1 MEISEAEAR
10 EEYLRRIQNEILRR
24 RAKTH
29 LSDFIRYLH
38 PDYMMGWVHQ
48 EICDTLDKF
57 IADIR
62 ARRAPRLIICMPPR
76 SGKSEIVS
84 RNFPAYAFGVNP
96 DLQIIACSYSAD
108 LTSRFNRDVQ
118 RLIDN
123 EKYYSVFP
131 DTTLNAQN
139 VATSSKGKFIRTSDL
154 FEIVGHK
161 GAYRS
166 TGVGGGITGQGAE
179 CLIIDDPFKD
189 RAEADSATIR
199 EKVWDWYTST
209 AYTRLSDGGGVI
221 VMATRWHQD
230 DLIGRLIRHMQDGDG
245 EQFTVIEYPAIAEH
259 DEPHRKTGEA
269 LHPERFSLERLLT
282 TQKTIGA
289 RDWAALYQ
297 QHPVPDGGAVFK
309 LDTFKRW
316 DERNKPPK
324 FDRLIGSWDL
334 TFKDSKSS
342 DYVVGQIWGTKGI
355 DYYLLD
361 QVRGQWDFTKT
372 LDVFVQLAKKYPS
385 VNRWLIEDKAN
396 GSAIISMLKKHIHG
410 VTAIT
415 PTESKLE
422 RAYSVTPMIECGNV
436 YIPESAPWLPA
447 YEDELLSFPAGAHDD
462 QVDCTTQ
469 ALNWCRTHHKAQV
482 SAQNLLALRRGS
494 GFYVRRG

>member
-10 EEYLRRIQNEILRR
+10 EEYIRRIHNEILRR
-24 RAKTH
+24 KAKTH

-57 IADIR
+57 IADVR

-84 RNFPAYAFGVNP
+84 RNFPAFAFGVNP

-118 RLIDN
+118 RLTDN
-123 EKYYSVFP
+123 DRYRRVFP
-131 DTTLNAQN
+131 DTTLNSQN
-139 VATSSKGKFIRTSDL
+139 VKVSAKGSYIRTSDL
-154 FEIVGHK
+154 FEIVNHK

-230 DLIGRLIRHMQDGDG
+230 DIIGRLVRNAEDGSGDK
-245 EQFTVIEYPAIAEH
+245 FTVINYPAIAEH
-259 DEPHRKTGEA
+259 DEPHRKQGEA
-269 LHPERFSLERLLT
+269 LHPERFSLERLLSI
-282 TQKTIGA
+282 QRTIGS

-297 QHPVPDGGAVFK
+297 QRPVPKEGALFK
-309 LDTFKRW
+309 LDNFKRYN
-316 DERNKPPK
+316 EKSKPAQ
-324 FDRLIGSWDL
+324 FDLMIGSWDM
-334 TFKDSKSS
+334 TFKDNKTN
-342 DYVVGQIWGTKGI
+342 DFVVGQIWGRKGADFYLI
-355 DYYLLD
+355 DEF
-361 QVRGQWDFTKT
+361 RGQWDFVKT
-372 LDVFVQLAKKYPS
+372 LDIFVNVAEKYHN
-385 VNRWLIEDKAN
+385 VNAWLVEDKAN
-396 GSAIISMLKKHIHG
+396 GSAIISTLKKHISG
-410 VTAIT
+410 IKPIT
-415 PTESKLE
+415 PKESKIA
-422 RAYSVTPMIECGNV
+422 RAEAIGTYIESGNV
-436 YIPESAPWLPA
+436 YIPEQANYVNDL
-447 YEDELLSFPAGAHDD
+447 EFEIVNFPAVEHDD
-462 QVDCTTQ
+462 QIDSMTQ
-469 ALNWCRTHHKAQV
+469 ALNYFREKAPLKI
-482 SAQNLLALRRGS
+482 SENNLKILRYGRS
-494 GFYVRRG
+494 HRF

>member
-1 MEISEAEAR
+1 MEISENEAR
-10 EEYLRRIQNEILRR
+10 EEYVRRIQNEILRR
-24 RAKTH
+24 KAKTH

-48 EICDTLDKF
+48 EICDTLDNFLTDVK
-57 IADIR
+57 AHK
-62 ARRAPRLIICMPPR
+62 APRLVVCMPPR

-96 DLQIIACSYSAD
+96 DLQIIASSYSSD

-118 RLIDN
+118 RIIDN
-123 EKYYSVFP
+123 DRYRQVFP
-131 DTTLNAQN
+131 DTFLNSQRVKTTTTGAY
-139 VATSSKGKFIRTSDL
+139 IRTSDL
-154 FEIVGHK
+154 FEIVNHK

-166 TGVGGGITGQGAE
+166 TGVGGGITGLGADI
-179 CLIIDDPFKD
+179 LIIDDPFKD

-209 AYTRLSDGGGVI
+209 AYTRLSDGGGII

-230 DLIGRLIRHMQDGDG
+230 DLIGRLKRHMQDGDG
-245 EQFTVIEYPAIAEH
+245 EMFNVIEYPAIAEH
-259 DEPHRKTGEA
+259 DELHRKQGEA

-282 TQKTIGA
+282 TQKTIGS

-309 LDTFKRW
+309 LDAFRRW
-316 DERNKPPK
+316 NDTNLPPK

-372 LDVFVQLAKKYPS
+372 LDMFIQLAQKWTS

-396 GSAIISMLKKHIHG
+396 GSAIISILKRHIHG

-447 YEDELLSFPAGAHDD
+447 LEDELLSFPAGAHDD
-462 QVDCTTQ
+462 QVDSMTQ
-469 ALNWCRTHHKAQV
+469 ALNYLREKAPLKI
-482 SAQNLLALRRGS
+482 SDNNLKILRYGRS
-494 GFYVRRG
+494 HRF

>member
-10 EEYLRRIQNEILRR
+10 EEYIRRIHNEILRR
-24 RAKTH
+24 KAKTH

-57 IADIR
+57 IADVR

-84 RNFPAYAFGVNP
+84 RNFPAFAFGVNP

-123 EKYYSVFP
+123 DRYRRVFP
-131 DTTLNAQN
+131 DTTLNSQN
-139 VATSSKGKFIRTSDL
+139 VKVSAKGSYIRTSDL
-154 FEIVGHK
+154 FEIVNHK

-230 DLIGRLIRHMQDGDG
+230 DIIGRLVRNAEDGSGDK
-245 EQFTVIEYPAIAEH
+245 FTVINYPAIAEH
-259 DEPHRKTGEA
+259 DEPHRKQGEA
-269 LHPERFSLERLLT
+269 LHPERFSLERLLSI
-282 TQKTIGA
+282 QRTIGS

-297 QHPVPDGGAVFK
+297 QRPVPKEGALFK
-309 LDTFKRW
+309 LDNFKRYN
-316 DERNKPPK
+316 EKSKPAQ
-324 FDRLIGSWDL
+324 FDLMIGSWDM
-334 TFKDSKSS
+334 TFKDNKTN
-342 DYVVGQIWGTKGI
+342 DFVVGQIWGRKGADFYLI
-355 DYYLLD
+355 DEF
-361 QVRGQWDFTKT
+361 RGQWDFVKT
-372 LDVFVQLAKKYPS
+372 LDIFVNVAEKYHN
-385 VNRWLIEDKAN
+385 VNAWLVEDKAN
-396 GSAIISMLKKHIHG
+396 GSAIISTLKKHISG
-410 VTAIT
+410 IKPIT
-415 PTESKLE
+415 PKESKIA
-422 RAYSVTPMIECGNV
+422 RAEAIGTYIESGNV
-436 YIPESAPWLPA
+436 YIPEQANYVNDL
-447 YEDELLSFPAGAHDD
+447 EFEIVNFPAVEHDD
-462 QVDCTTQ
+462 QIDSMTQ
-469 ALNWCRTHHKAQV
+469 ALNYFREKAPLKI
-482 SAQNLLALRRGS
+482 SENNLKILRYGRS
-494 GFYVRRG
+494 HRF